1 MAKPPKKEKTITAKE
16 AETVIEQTEAQ
27 PTDVAKPVEAKFT
40 KEDVEAAVRT
50 ATANYKPPKQ
60 AAAPTG
66 ADSIADAVAKAV
78 AASLP
83 AIIMG
88 MEQAKQ
94 MSAHDIQLAAA
105 RKKAALEEKC
115 HICGQ
120 AVGDGK
126 GRGCGGPWKRDDKG
140 QFVTDGTGARI
151 EDRNAHHVEMAVF
164 PNDPIA
170 VQQWDGVFINGAR
183 YCSVG
188 PNHKVWVPK
197 VNNIAAV
204 IVKFEEDQRIQQ
216 VGRKHIRQ
224 NGGSVGPR
232 GQQVQAPTI
241 PTFA

>member
-1 MAKPPKKEKTITAKE
+1 MSKRAPKKEKTITPVE
-16 AETVIEQTEAQ
+16 AEKVIEQTQAEPTAEAK
-27 PTDVAKPVEAKFT
+27 VSEAKFT
-40 KEDVEAAVRT
+40 KEDVEAAVKAALASKPKPAATNNLDIT
-50 ATANYKPPKQ
+50 ALLKEILPP
-60 AAAPTG
+60 
-66 ADSIADAVAKAV
+66 
-78 AASLP
+78 L
-83 AIIMG
+83 IMG

-126 GRGCGGPWKRDDKG
+126 GRGCGGPWVRDAKG
-140 QFVTDGTGARI
+140 QFVTGEDGARV
-151 EDRNAHHVEMAVF
+151 EDRSINHVEMVVF

-170 VQQWDGVFINGAR
+170 IAQWDGVQINGAR
-183 YCSVG
+183 YCSTG

-204 IVKFEEDQRIQQ
+204 IAKYEEDQRIQQ